1 MAQPVGPATLLV
13 YCFLGQFGL
22 IGLNHF
28 LSASSRAPPATDT
41 AAPAVSVAPSACPS
55 CPEVEGCEL
64 FPWLVRVGLAFVLG
78 GAATVIVLSAWVIA
92 VGGVAGLATGAGLTG
107 LFWRAVLGK
116 AGDRE
121 EEDRYQL
128 IVPCDT
134 SARRAPS
141 PEVQGW

>member
-78 GAATVIVLSAWVIA
+78 GATSVVLLSAWVITS
-92 VGGVAGLATGAGLTG
+92 GGIAGLAAGASLTG

-116 AGDRE
+116 ARSRE
-121 EEDRYQL
+121 EEEPYQL
-128 IVPCDT
+128 IVPYDAST
-134 SARRAPS
+134 RRAPS
-141 PEVQGW
+141 VEVQGW